1 MTVPLLMHN
10 NVHIRVIVIFEMN
23 NNLFFQIRVLEIH
36 NVDFVSGSRRTPE
49 GKWHMN
55 CFQSQYKN
63 YSLHILSGYDRSTH
77 DSCLICDIIL
87 GPFLTKTSIV
97 QTLKFEL
104 KFSGSPLTSI
114 DFFLKVL
121 L

>member
-1 MTVPLLMHN
+1 MAFSHLKK
-10 NVHIRVIVIFEMN
+10 IS
-23 NNLFFQIRVLEIH
+23 FFQIRVLEIH

-63 YSLHILSGYDRSTH
+63 YSLQIGKNHA
-77 DSCLICDIIL
+77 
-87 GPFLTKTSIV
+87 
-97 QTLKFEL
+97 LKN
-104 KFSGSPLTSI
+104 LTS
-114 DFFLKVL
+114 L

>member
-1 MTVPLLMHN
+1 MSFSHLKKL
-10 NVHIRVIVIFEMN
+10 F
-23 NNLFFQIRVLEIH
+23 FFQIRVLEIH

-63 YSLHILSGYDRSTH
+63 YSLQIVPGYDRSTH

-87 GPFLTKTSIV
+87 GPFLTKTSVV
-97 QTLKFEL
+97 QTLKFEV

-114 DFFLKVL
+114 DFFLKVFHFIL
-121 L
+121 LPNKK